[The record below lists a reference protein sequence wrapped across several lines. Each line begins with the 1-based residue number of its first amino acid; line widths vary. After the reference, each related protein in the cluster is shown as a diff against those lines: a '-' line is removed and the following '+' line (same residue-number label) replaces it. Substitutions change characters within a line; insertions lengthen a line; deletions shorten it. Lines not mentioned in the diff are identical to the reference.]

1 MVADEKIFP
10 INSRVGKVIL
20 RSFFPFPAPY
30 QNQEGADMFKT
41 EILLVDDAKIFL
53 DIQKNFLRYSPVQI
67 STAYNGIEALKTA
80 RQKRPD
86 LVVMDVGMPHL
97 DGVACCKAIKED
109 PALSSTP
116 VILVSTNSGHDD
128 IVAYQNAGCC
138 AILHKPLQRRE
149 FLNRLYAFLPVIE
162 RREPRVPCTIPV
174 TVETETGTFAGTCHD
189 IAMNGL
195 YVATDHDMKSA
206 CEIVLSFRLPN
217 WDNTVTVARG
227 RIAWHNSAKEN
238 ANTGLPNG
246 FGVEFLEI
254 IGEDGVIA
262 RHNHLMEFLMAHKAF

>member
-1 MVADEKIFP
+1 
-10 INSRVGKVIL
+10 
-20 RSFFPFPAPY
+20 
-30 QNQEGADMFKT
+30 MFKT

-67 STAYNGIEALKTA
+67 NTAYNGVEALEKA
-80 RQKRPD
+80 RKKRPD
-86 LVVMDVGMPHL
+86 LIVMDVSMPQM
-97 DGVACCKAIKED
+97 DGVTCCKTIKED

-128 IVAYQNAGCC
+128 IVSYQNAGCC

-162 RREPRVPCTIPV
+162 RREPRVPCTMPV
-174 TVETETGTFAGTCHD
+174 TIETDTGAFAGICHD

-195 YVATDHDMKSA
+195 YLAADHDMKSA
-206 CEIVLSFRLPN
+206 REIVLSFRLPN
-217 WDNTVTVARG
+217 GDATVTVARG
-227 RIAWHNSAKEN
+227 RIAWRNSAGEGAK
-238 ANTGLPNG
+238 TGLPEG

-254 IGEDGVIA
+254 SGEDGVIA